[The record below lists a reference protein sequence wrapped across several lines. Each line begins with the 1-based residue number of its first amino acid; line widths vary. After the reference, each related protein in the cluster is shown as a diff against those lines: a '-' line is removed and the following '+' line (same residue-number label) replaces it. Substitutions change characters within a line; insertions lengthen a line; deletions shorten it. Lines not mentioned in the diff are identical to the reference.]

1 MSPQPEFFLD
11 TAFAIALASRKD
23 AYHQTA
29 LELAGNLKE
38 SRARLV
44 TTRAV
49 LLEIGNA
56 LAKERYREAA
66 GALLS
71 SLEADPNVQIVSLT
85 NQLYREALRLF
96 QSRPDKEWGLT
107 DCVSFVVMQRAGIT
121 SALTTDE
128 HFRQAGFQAL
138 LA

>member
-44 TTRAV
+44 T
-49 LLEIGNA
+49 
-56 LAKERYREAA
+56 AKHF
-66 GALLS
+66 GC
-71 SLEADPNVQIVSLT
+71 
-85 NQLYREALRLF
+85 F
-96 QSRPDKEWGLT
+96 
-107 DCVSFVVMQRAGIT
+107 RAGRT
-121 SALTTDE
+121 KSGVLRTACPLW
-128 HFRQAGFQAL
+128 
-138 LA
+138 